1 MKENFIGDIK
11 VTVTDEVHVFNYL
24 GERIENKIKSKVF
37 FLNAHCFNVAQT
49 DSMYKEN
56 LNSADVVLNDGIG
69 IDIAAK
75 LFGFQFHQNM
85 NGTDFTPNLLRYA
98 EEKGYTVY
106 LLGGKPGV
114 AEEAGKNLTNDLKNL
129 QIIGVKDGYFFS
141 NESDVLQDINQK
153 KPDILIVGLG
163 VPLQENWISEKISQ
177 LDVNVVVGVGAFL
190 DFYSKRVTRAPKWMR
205 NCKLEWLFRLLIE
218 PRRLFKRYVIG

>member
-1 MKENFIGDIK
+1 
-11 VTVTDEVHVFNYL
+11 
-24 GERIENKIKSKVF
+24 
-37 FLNAHCFNVAQT
+37 
-49 DSMYKEN
+49 
-56 LNSADVVLNDGIG
+56 
-69 IDIAAK
+69 
-75 LFGFQFHQNM
+75 
-85 NGTDFTPNLLRYA
+85 
-98 EEKGYTVY
+98 YTVY

-177 LDVNVVVGVGAFL
+177 LDVNVLVGVG
-190 DFYSKRVTRAPKWMR
+190 
-205 NCKLEWLFRLLIE
+205 
-218 PRRLFKRYVIG
+218 